1 MEQSIQSRTDGIAF
15 RRPTFHRNMR
25 RFFSRVMRNIEWYG
39 RAKAARTLAMHGHH
53 DVAKNLLE
61 DHWK

>member
-25 RFFSRVMRNIEWYG
+25 RFFGRVMRGLEWHG
-39 RAKAARTLAMHGHH
+39 RVKAARTLARHGHY

-61 DHWK
+61 GSWK

>member
-1 MEQSIQSRTDGIAF
+1 MEQTLESSRNGVAF
-15 RRPTFHRNMR
+15 CRPTLHRNMK

-39 RAKAARTLAMHGHH
+39 RAKAARALSMHGYH

-61 DHWK
+61 DQWK